1 MRYLKILYGVLF
13 TVALYVAI
21 YKSGYIE
28 YLDYKLYDISHSMVN
43 TNKKNIDSSVIV
55 VDIDELSLKYLGQW
69 PWSRLILAKLI
80 RNISNAKPANI
91 GLDIIF
97 PEKDKTSLNQIKH
110 FFSSYLGEDIQISGV
125 DKYLFNNDKIFANEL
140 SLAKVTM
147 PIYLTQ
153 EKNPKCFIP
162 EKNRYNL
169 GVVNTA
175 YDSPYMLCNID
186 ILQKSAKNIGFL
198 NAREDRDGILRR
210 LPLFI
215 KYKNYFIPSFG
226 LANLMSIDKIEI
238 KNSTVSILN
247 HTFKMDKNSNIL
259 LNFYKKEHYKSVSAV
274 DILSGKF
281 DKNRLLG
288 KFVLIGTSAIGLHDH
303 YITPEGKSMPG
314 VFAHATLIDNILNN
328 TTIYQPQILK
338 SVNIAVSFILSLV
351 LLFLISRRFYV
362 KVLLVFLGASFFY
375 FMLGLYLLSQNIYIS
390 LGYFIAPYFIFF
402 FFVNIIFVIF
412 YYKER
417 RLFLEELTKAHSET
431 IDSMSLVAETRDAET
446 GAHIIRTK
454 EYMRCLV
461 DYLQLHDLY
470 KKYFTKNYEELVY
483 RATPLHDIGKVGIPD
498 SILKSEKRLNEEEF
512 EIMKQ
517 HSEIGKNIIKN
528 AMRNNKDNSFLK
540 IAYNIAYYHHEKWD
554 GSGYPCGLEKD
565 KIPLEARMMALV
577 DVYDALISKR
587 CYKLS
592 FSYEKAEEIIIQGS
606 GAHFDPILVGVFVE
620 LKDKFKEIAE
630 KIK

>member
-1 MRYLKILYGVLF
+1 MRYLKILYGAIF
-13 TVALYVAI
+13 TVVLYVAI
-21 YKSGYIE
+21 YKSGYME
-28 YLDYKLYDISHSMVN
+28 YLDYKLYDISHSIVN
-43 TNKKNIDSSVIV
+43 TNKKTTDSSVVI

-80 RNISNAKPANI
+80 RSISNAKPANI

-110 FFSSYLGEDIQISGV
+110 FFNYYLGKDVEISGV
-125 DKYLFNNDKIFANEL
+125 NKYLFDNDKIFADQL
-140 SLAKVTM
+140 SLAMVTM

-153 EKNPKCFIP
+153 EKNPRCFIP
-162 EKNRYNL
+162 KINRYNL

-175 YDSPYMLCNID
+175 YDSPCMLCNID
-186 ILQKSAKNIGFL
+186 VLQKSAKDIGFL

-210 LPLFI
+210 LPMFI

-226 LANLMSIDKIEI
+226 LANLMSIDKIKI
-238 KNSTVSILN
+238 KNSTISILN
-247 HTFKMDKNSNIL
+247 HTFKIDKNSNIL
-259 LNFYKKEHYKSVSAV
+259 LNFYKKEHYKSISAI

-281 DKNRLLG
+281 DKNKLLG

-303 YITPEGKSMPG
+303 YITSEGISMPG

-338 SVNIAVSFILSLV
+338 SVNIAISFILSLV
-351 LLFLISRRFYV
+351 LMFLIYRRFYV
-362 KVLLVFLGASFFY
+362 KVLLVFLGASIFY
-375 FMLGLYLLSQNIYIS
+375 FMLSLYLLSQNIYIS

-402 FFVNIIFVIF
+402 FLVNIIFVIF

-417 RLFLEELTKAHSET
+417 RLFLEELNKAHSDT

-461 DYLQLHDLY
+461 DYLQFHDLY
-470 KKYFTKNYEELVY
+470 KKHFTKNYEELVY

-498 SILKSEKRLNEEEF
+498 NILKSENRLTKEEF

-517 HSEIGKNIIKN
+517 HSEIGKNIIEN

-554 GSGYPCGLEKD
+554 GSGYPCGLKKEE
-565 KIPLEARMMALV
+565 IPLEARMMALV

-592 FSYEKAEEIIIQGS
+592 FSYEKAEEIIIQGN
-606 GAHFDPILVGVFVE
+606 GTHFDPILVGVFVE
-620 LKDKFKEIAE
+620 LKDKFREIALS
-630 KIK
+630 IQ